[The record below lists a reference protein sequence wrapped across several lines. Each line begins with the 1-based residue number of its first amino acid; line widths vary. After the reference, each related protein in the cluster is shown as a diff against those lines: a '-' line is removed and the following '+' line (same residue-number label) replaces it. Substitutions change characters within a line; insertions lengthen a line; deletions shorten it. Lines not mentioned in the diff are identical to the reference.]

1 MKKFVVLLGLLFLFM
16 ESPKAYMLSVEQNGE
31 DYVYKYGTTKIYN
44 RVSFLLRMDMNIDD
58 SFDRQLIN
66 NLAAY
71 GRSTDV
77 YDQVVVQKLIYE
89 NANKD
94 YTVKVLDDFKHP
106 IDTSKKEQEIINNIN
121 SHYSDPAD

>member
-1 MKKFVVLLGLLFLFM
+1 M

-94 YTVKVLDDFKHP
+94 YTVKVLDDFKNP
-106 IDTSKKEQEIINNIN
+106 IDTSKKEQEIFFL
-121 SHYSDPAD
+121 SFYYS

>member
-31 DYVYKYGTTKIYN
+31 DYVYKYGATKIYN
-44 RVSFLLRMDMNIDD
+44 RVSFLLRMDMNIDY

-89 NANKD
+89 NVNKD
-94 YTVKVLDDFKHP
+94 YTVKVLDDSKNP
-106 IDTSKKEQEIINNIN
+106 IDTSKKEQEIF
-121 SHYSDPAD
+121 STLEEYK

>member
-94 YTVKVLDDFKHP
+94 YTVKVLDDFKNP
-106 IDTSKKEQEIINNIN
+106 IDTSKKEQEIFFL
-121 SHYSDPAD
+121 SFYYS